1 MSEFAAR
8 WNGRGYEKGEAVQ
21 FWIELQEAIGYPNI
35 HSTVYEHHLDNGGY
49 VDAWLRDGSVI
60 VEQKGFDVDLDKP
73 ELRQGT
79 MKTPLMQALDYVDE
93 LKPVD
98 QPRYVV
104 ICNFATFRVYDRNAW
119 SRSQLEKHP
128 FEFTLEELATHPEY
142 LSFLTDPVNARFEKE
157 KEISIR
163 AGAAIGRL
171 YDRLAECYIDPDAP
185 ESRHALNVLCVR
197 IVFCLFCEDADL
209 FERNA
214 FFNYLNQFPASQ
226 MRGALRRLFRALD
239 THPDNRDPYDTDVN
253 AFPYVN
259 GGLFHGEVEIPN
271 IDEATRSFLL
281 DDISAGVDWSDISPT
296 IFGGIFESTLNP
308 ETRRQ
313 GGMHYTSPENIHKVI
328 DPLFLDA
335 LESEFSQIR
344 SDVMLTPRQKRNRL
358 AKLHER
364 ICAMR
369 FLDPA
374 CGSGNFLT
382 ETYLC
387 LRRLEDS
394 ILRELRQGQM
404 ALALAD
410 EEEAG
415 LRVSLGQFYGIE
427 INDFAVTVA
436 QAALWISRLKANGET
451 MMMVDVDSGDFP
463 LDEAANIVHGNAL
476 RIDWNEILPAG
487 QCSFIMGNPP
497 FKGAHAH
504 PPRTATQTD
513 ELKDAFGNS
522 RGIGEADYVAAWF
535 AKAADYQQVS
545 GSPFA
550 FVATSSITQGQ
561 QPGLI
566 WPYLFRRGWHISFAY
581 KPFLWGSD
589 ASDAAA
595 VAVTIIGVHKAVC
608 GPNTLFETEYKTG
621 SIVGRKEVEC
631 INPYLII
638 GADVLVQ
645 SRKQPLCD
653 VPKIGIGNKPIDGG
667 NFLFDKESMEDFIS
681 KEPAATPLFHQ
692 WLGATEFINGKPRY
706 VLWLGDL
713 TDGDLE
719 SLPEC
724 RKVVDA
730 VREYRLA
737 STSAETRKIADK
749 PTRFHVE
756 NIPRGTSILI
766 PQTSSERRTYIP
778 IGFVQPGV
786 FCSNAVRLIS
796 NASLYHYGVLQSLF
810 HNAWMRI
817 VTGRMKSDYQYAGEI
832 VYNNFIWPDPT
843 PEQRETIEACAHA
856 VLDARNNHPDKSL
869 ADLYDPDKMPADL
882 LLAHKA
888 LDKAVE
894 EAYRVDFNSDEEK
907 IVAHLFKLY
916 AEATKELK

>member
-1 MSEFAAR
+1 MAGNKALSAFAAR

-21 FWIELQEAIGYPNI
+21 FWIELQEAVGYPHV

-60 VEQKGFDVDLDKP
+60 VEQKGLGVDLDKP
-73 ELRQGT
+73 ELRQGA

-104 ICNFATFRVYDRNAW
+104 TCNFATFRVYDRNAW

-128 FEFTLEELATHPEY
+128 FEFTLEELAAHPEY

-171 YDRLAECYIDPDAP
+171 YDRLAACYIDPDAP
-185 ESRHALNVLCVR
+185 SSRHALNVLCVR

-214 FFNYLNQFPASQ
+214 FYNYLNRFPAPMLRS
-226 MRGALRRLFRALD
+226 ALRRLFRALD
-239 THPDNRDPYDTDVN
+239 TPVADRDPYDTDVN

-259 GGLFHGEVEIPN
+259 GGLFRGEVEIPN

-281 DDISAGVDWSDISPT
+281 DEISAGVDWSDISPT

-404 ALALAD
+404 ALAFAD
-410 EEEAG
+410 EEESG
-415 LRVSLGQFYGIE
+415 KRVSLAQFYGIE

-463 LDEAANIVHGNAL
+463 LDEAANIVHANAL
-476 RIDWNEILPAG
+476 RIDWNDVLPAN
-487 QCSFIMGNPP
+487 QCSYIIGNPP
-497 FKGAHAH
+497 F
-504 PPRTATQTD
+504 
-513 ELKDAFGNS
+513 
-522 RGIGEADYVAAWF
+522 IGHNV
-535 AKAADYQQVS
+535 
-545 GSPFA
+545 
-550 FVATSSITQGQ
+550 
-561 QPGLI
+561 
-566 WPYLFRRGWHISFAY
+566 R
-581 KPFLWGSD
+581 SD
-589 ASDAAA
+589 AQKDDMTH
-595 VAVTIIGVHKAVC
+595 VFG
-608 GPNTLFETEYKTG
+608 GYKTG
-621 SIVGRKEVEC
+621 KTDYVICWFFLAAKYMAAGSGRIALVATNSICQGESVGILWPLIFKLGYHIDFAWTTFVWNNEATEQAHVHVVIVGYSRSGKEPPRLFADDNAAVIC
-631 INPYLII
+631 NNINGYLIDAPNVCATRRTVPI
-638 GADVLVQ
+638 
-645 SRKQPLCD
+645 SD
-653 VPKIGIGNKPIDGG
+653 VPKIKVGSLPRSSAFTVSKDERPLFIKDNPICAEWIRPYIGADEFLNGGERYCLWLKDAADGDIARCPMV
-667 NFLFDKESMEDFIS
+667 LERVETVRADRLAS
-681 KEPAATPLFHQ
+681 PAATTRNAAKTPKLF
-692 WLGATEFINGKPRY
+692 A
-706 VLWLGDL
+706 
-713 TDGDLE
+713 
-719 SLPEC
+719 
-724 RKVVDA
+724 VDA
-730 VREYRLA
+730 QP
-737 STSAETRKIADK
+737 ETAYL
-749 PTRFHVE
+749 VV
-756 NIPRGTSILI
+756 
-766 PQTSSERRTYIP
+766 PQVSSQRRTYLP
-778 IGFVQPGV
+778 IGFMQPEIIASNLV
-786 FCSNAVRLIS
+786 FIIPDATMYHFGIMS
-796 NASLYHYGVLQSLF
+796 SLV
-810 HNAWMRI
+810 HNAWMR
-817 VTGRMKSDYQYAGEI
+817 VTCGRMKSDYRYGGDL
-832 VYNNFIWPDPT
+832 VYNNFVWPNPT
-843 PEQRETIEACAHA
+843 SNQRDCIETCAHT
-856 VLDARNNHPDKSL
+856 VLDIRESYPDKTL
-869 ADLYDPDKMPADL
+869 ADLYDPDKMPVDL
-882 LLAHKA
+882 LAAHKA

-894 EAYRVDFNSDEEK
+894 DAYGVDFEGDEEK